1 MAITSPLQ
9 SLQLQKELLR
19 PTLIQPFENIALA
32 FSGGGFRAASYT
44 LGVLSFLNEV
54 TFEEKDSKK
63 SLLQKVTYLSSASG
77 GTISTSV
84 YSLFQAEGK
93 SFDSF
98 YSFLYSQLKGDAL
111 LKTALGI
118 LNDSKEWS
126 TGREEKRRNIINAFA
141 RAYDRCLFKGAILSN
156 IVHER
161 EGFSA
166 LEEVCFNT
174 TDFIHGLLFHQQ
186 VKLKKDTQADPYFFY
201 GNYLANLGTD
211 TFYLI
216 KLGDILAASSCFP
229 AGFEPIIFPDDF
241 THSHLT
247 VNQLRAGLHICKQ
260 KDDIAERQ
268 FILNPTFGLMD
279 GGITDNQ
286 GLEGMMQAD
295 RRRQERK
302 KALDEAGV
310 SVEQQNYYRPF
321 DLMLVNDVTSHFME
335 PYVVPEEKHTILGA
349 LTIKGWT
356 IFLIVLLI
364 AGGIGAFYPFG
375 WVWWVKMISGFFCFS
390 SLLFLVLLV
399 TIFQMIKGSAKNT
412 TGFNLCRTFGK
423 QVVNT
428 LFHFLKSTPL
438 GFLSQMIRA
447 RGNSVLTLNNDVF
460 LKRIRQLLY
469 TSFYGSP
476 QWEDRG
482 KGNHIYDLSFS
493 NDAQRS
499 DDDQRF
505 PQIKPSSALQIV
517 AENAY
522 AMGTTLWFDEED
534 ATSKHKE
541 ACIIACGQFTTCYNL
556 LLYIYKLKA
565 KDTLSRIDP
574 EYIRRVDQLGV
585 ILKRDYDAFNEDPFY
600 LFNLLGVRSNIHSFK
615 KVTMEEIKFP
625 SNFEGIR

>member
-1 MAITSPLQ
+1 M
-9 SLQLQKELLR
+9 
-19 PTLIQPFENIALA
+19 
-32 FSGGGFRAASYT
+32 
-44 LGVLSFLNEV
+44 
-54 TFEEKDSKK
+54 
-63 SLLQKVTYLSSASG
+63 
-77 GTISTSV
+77 
-84 YSLFQAEGK
+84 
-93 SFDSF
+93 
-98 YSFLYSQLKGDAL
+98 
-111 LKTALGI
+111 GI

-126 TGREEKRRNIINAFA
+126 TLREEKRRNIINAFA
-141 RAYDRCLFKGAILSN
+141 RAYDRCLFNGAILSK

-186 VKLKKDTQADPYFFY
+186 IKLKEDTHADPYFFY
-201 GNYLANLGTD
+201 GNYLAHLDTD
-211 TFYLI
+211 TSYLI

-241 THSHLT
+241 THSRLT

-260 KDDIAERQ
+260 KDDIVERQ

-302 KALDEAGV
+302 KTLDEAGV

-335 PYVVPEEKHTILGA
+335 PYVVPEEKHTILGGW
-349 LTIKGWT
+349 TIKGWT

-375 WVWWVKMISGFFCFS
+375 WVCWVKMIFGFFCFG
-390 SLLFLVLLV
+390 SLLFLILLV
-399 TIFQMIKGSAKNT
+399 SIFQMTKGSAKNT
-412 TGFNLCRTFGK
+412 AGFNLSKTFGK
-423 QVVNT
+423 QAVST

-482 KGNHIYDLSFS
+482 NSSQRMQMALSPSAEAQVIRKENTHDL
-493 NDAQRS
+493 
-499 DDDQRF
+499 
-505 PQIKPSSALQIV
+505 P
-517 AENAY
+517 
-522 AMGTTLWFDEED
+522 
-534 ATSKHKE
+534 
-541 ACIIACGQFTTCYNL
+541 
-556 LLYIYKLKA
+556 
-565 KDTLSRIDP
+565 
-574 EYIRRVDQLGV
+574 
-585 ILKRDYDAFNEDPFY
+585 
-600 LFNLLGVRSNIHSFK
+600 
-615 KVTMEEIKFP
+615 
-625 SNFEGIR
+625 